1 MTGTREK
8 WPHAWGFKDT
18 QFVVDG
24 NRDVQLTGNRYEI
37 CGFRMPGF
45 ISFVEDSLG
54 VKVDTTDLRPT
65 VELKA
70 TPPQKNEDFCNAVEH
85 EFESSEYSFDDEVR
99 AIHSHG
105 QATADEVH
113 AILYEGKLARF
124 VDMVFFCTN
133 EKAAERIVQLALEH
147 DVCLVPYGGGT
158 NVTGCLTLPK
168 SETRMIVSVDMQGM
182 AEIEWVNRE
191 NRQACVQAGITG
203 LALEKRLAQEG
214 LTMGHEPDSVEFS
227 TLGGWISTNASGM
240 KKNRYGNIEDIV
252 ESVTVVSPVGKLET
266 LEGFPRQ
273 SAGVQVRNMLF
284 GSEGNFGLIVKA
296 VVRVRPMPEKR
307 NYQSILFPD
316 VERGVSFLHELS
328 GSAFLPASIRLV
340 DNPQFRFGLALKP
353 ASDGLDKVKSQL
365 QRMFIERVKH
375 IDVSKMAVATIV
387 MEGTTDEVAIQEKT
401 IGTMA
406 AKYQGFMA
414 GGHNGKRGY
423 NLTFA
428 IAYIRDF
435 MTKLDV
441 LGETFETTIPWH
453 KIHAVNRAVIA
464 ETQRIHD
471 EYSLPGKPFISY
483 RITQLYQTGVCVY
496 YTYAI
501 YTKGIEN
508 GPAIAAEADHRLR
521 KTVVDN
527 GGAVSHHHG
536 VGKIRSRLLRQVLPA
551 HNADMVKS
559 LKNTLDPKNV
569 FGAQNGVFCAD
580 E

>member
-1 MTGTREK
+1 MTTNADK

-18 QFVVDG
+18 EFVVEG
-24 NRDVQLTGNRYEI
+24 NRDVRLTGNRYEI
-37 CGFRMPGF
+37 CGFKMPGF
-45 ISFVEDSLG
+45 IAFVEDSLG
-54 VKVDTTDLRPT
+54 IQVDTSDVRPT
-65 VELKA
+65 VPLKA
-70 TPPQKNEDFCNAVEH
+70 TPANRNEAFSAAVEK
-85 EFESSEYSFDDEVR
+85 EFAQDEYSFDDEVR

-124 VDMVFFCTN
+124 VDMVFFCKS
-133 EKAAERIVQLALEH
+133 EKAAERIVQLAIEH
-147 DVCLVPYGGGT
+147 DICLVPYGGGT

-168 SETRMIVSVDMQGM
+168 EETRMIVSVDMQPM
-182 AEIEWVNRE
+182 AEVEWINRE
-191 NRQACVQAGITG
+191 NRQACIQAGITG
-203 LALEKRLAQEG
+203 LELEARLAKEG

-252 ESVTVVSPVGKLET
+252 ENVTVISPLGRLET

-296 VVRVRPMPEKR
+296 VVRVRPLPEKR
-307 NYQSILFPD
+307 TYQSILFPD
-316 VERGVSFLHELS
+316 VERGVAFLHELS

-353 ASDGLDKVKSQL
+353 ASEGLDQLKSKL
-365 QRMFIERVKH
+365 QRLFIEKVKH
-375 IDVSKMAVATIV
+375 IDVSKMAVGTIV
-387 MEGTTDEVAIQEKT
+387 MEGSADEVAIQEKM
-401 IGTMA
+401 IGDMA
-406 AKYQGFMA
+406 SKYQGFMA

-441 LGETFETTIPWH
+441 LGETFETTLPWH
-453 KIHAVNRAVIA
+453 KIHSVNRAVIE
-464 ETQRIHD
+464 ETKRIHE

-501 YTKGIEN
+501 SAKGIPN

-536 VGKIRSRLLRQVLPA
+536 VGKIRSRLLRQVMPP
-551 HNADMVKS
+551 HNADVIKS
-559 LKNTLDPKNV
+559 LKDTLDPKNV
-569 FGAQNGVFCAD
+569 FGARNGVFSS